1 MTFHELIRKKA
12 FWILMLLMFCAGASE
27 QSVSQWASTFAE
39 KGLGVSKTVGDL
51 AGPMLFAVLMG
62 TSRMFYGKYGEK
74 IDLNRFMLCS
84 GVLCVVSYLMI
95 SLTDSPLL
103 GLIGCGL
110 TGMSVGIMW
119 PGTLSMAPSFLKN
132 GGTTMYA
139 LFALAGDLGCSGG
152 PTFVGMVSSAA
163 GDDLKKGILF
173 AILFPAC
180 LIGGVLIS
188 KGSKKSIP
196 A

>member
-1 MTFHELIRKKA
+1 
-12 FWILMLLMFCAGASE
+12 
-27 QSVSQWASTFAE
+27 
-39 KGLGVSKTVGDL
+39 
-51 AGPMLFAVLMG
+51 MLFAVLMG